1 MERKDLSTYLKAIT
15 EDSESSDDTISHY
28 SFAKPQVVPRMFM
41 PKTVTVE
48 KRQTIRRGSV
58 KSTTLS
64 KKSDI
69 GNKVIAPET
78 SVEEFLSFFSDK
90 HPLFKQ
96 NLSNFKA
103 LVKGE
108 DFQLYSVV

>member
-1 MERKDLSTYLKAIT
+1 MTKVVSMERRPTL
-15 EDSESSDDTISHY
+15 
-28 SFAKPQVVPRMFM
+28 
-41 PKTVTVE
+41 
-48 KRQTIRRGSV
+48 RRGSV

-64 KKSDI
+64 KRSDI
-69 GNKVIAPET
+69 GNKVIVPET
-78 SVEEFLSFFSDK
+78 SVEEFLAFFSDK

-108 DFQLYSVV
+108 DFHLYSVV